1 VDEVG
6 ERLGPVDILVL
17 NASTEVRRNWLDIDR
32 SDFKEQVAVNLR
44 ASFVLLQATVPAMAQ
59 RGWGRVI
66 SIGSLQ
72 EKKSNST
79 LVVYA
84 ALKSAQFNMV
94 LNLVRQYAS
103 RGVTLNNV
111 APGAIGTER
120 NATVLADPAYRAR
133 IEAQIPMRRIEAP
146 SNRRR
151 RSCCSKLFVL
161 QEIVAP
167 TKIPTSSSRRFR
179 EGG

>member
-72 EKKSNST
+72 EKSLIPPSWST
-79 LVVYA
+79 RP
-84 ALKSAQFNMV
+84 S
-94 LNLVRQYAS
+94 
-103 RGVTLNNV
+103 
-111 APGAIGTER
+111 
-120 NATVLADPAYRAR
+120 RAR
-133 IEAQIPMRRIEAP
+133 
-146 SNRRR
+146 
-151 RSCCSKLFVL
+151 
-161 QEIVAP
+161 
-167 TKIPTSSSRRFR
+167 SSTWF
-179 EGG
+179 